1 MHYLDLFPED
11 EAWLWQKVMQ
21 ANPLLHFRFFTT
33 TNNIAIV
40 YLKGLRSWE
49 HKDSCCRTKNGP
61 KEKMWGTWTAILSL
75 LFSLPVASPDI
86 SPGCV
91 FWGWLQ
97 LHSWVQA
104 CGWCLQSPL
113 LYFPLVVT
121 CVWEYEHAQGRKLNK
136 IIVWTA
142 DCWYHPSN
150 CEGFYSDAPRTA
162 PFYHMRLRK
171 LS

>member
-1 MHYLDLFPED
+1 
-11 EAWLWQKVMQ
+11 
-21 ANPLLHFRFFTT
+21 
-33 TNNIAIV
+33 
-40 YLKGLRSWE
+40 
-49 HKDSCCRTKNGP
+49 
-61 KEKMWGTWTAILSL
+61 MWGTWTEILSL
-75 LFSLPVASPDI
+75 LFSLPVVSPGI

-104 CGWCLQSPL
+104 GGWCLQSPS

-121 CVWEYEHAQGRKLNK
+121 CVWEYEHAEVRRLNK

-150 CEGFYSDAPRTA
+150 CEGFYSDTPRTA
-162 PFYHMRLRK
+162 AFYHEAPKVK
-171 LS
+171 LVCSSACRPLVISLYPCPLWTVWNSRFKALLKPGLYHPVVVFKGNPQQSWQW